1 MNSNVLGF
9 LGLIRRAG
17 KLTVGCDPVVSS
29 MADGKSKLVIM
40 AGDISN
46 NTKSTIQKN
55 AQRYSVHTVLSDCTK
70 DELSFA
76 VGKLAA
82 VVSIDDPN
90 FANSLKKKLTDVKEE
105 CQYDDKI

>member
-1 MNSNVLGF
+1 MNNNVTGF

-17 KLTVGCDPVVSS
+17 KLTIGCDPVISS
-29 MADGKSKLVIM
+29 MSEGKAELVLM
-40 AGDISN
+40 ARDISEHTK
-46 NTKSTIQKN
+46 NTIMKN
-55 AQRYSVHTVLSDCTK
+55 ARKYSVHTVLSDCTK

-90 FANSLKKKLTDVKEE
+90 FANSLKKKLTDEKEE
-105 CQYDDKI
+105 C